1 MLKCCGVDRF
11 FVLAQQARELMQCF
25 DGQRYA
31 LTTADAKRDK
41 AARQTIAAP
50 IPPPASV
57 LNAEALGHVLYT
69 RYVYF
74 FQAAGVVLLVA
85 MIGAIV
91 LTLRHKPYVKR
102 QRSAE
107 QIARTKASA
116 IEIVKVRPGQ
126 GL

>member
-1 MLKCCGVDRF
+1 V
-11 FVLAQQARELMQCF
+11 Q
-25 DGQRYA
+25 
-31 LTTADAKRDK
+31 
-41 AARQTIAAP
+41 QTIAAP
-50 IPPPASV
+50 IPPAASV
-57 LNAEALGHVLYT
+57 LNAQALGHVLYT
-69 RYVYF
+69 RYIYF

-91 LTLRHKPYVKR
+91 LTLRHKPHVKR
-102 QRSAE
+102 QNIAE

>member
-1 MLKCCGVDRF
+1 MP
-11 FVLAQQARELMQCF
+11 
-25 DGQRYA
+25 
-31 LTTADAKRDK
+31 KRWG
-41 AARQTIAAP
+41 RC
-50 IPPPASV
+50 S
-57 LNAEALGHVLYT
+57 T
-69 RYVYF
+69 R
-74 FQAAGVVLLVA
+74 ATSISSKRPGVVLLVA

-102 QRSAE
+102 QSIAE

>member
-1 MLKCCGVDRF
+1 MRVLVLVGWTVGAGV
-11 FVLAQQARELMQCF
+11 
-25 DGQRYA
+25 
-31 LTTADAKRDK
+31 
-41 AARQTIAAP
+41 RQTIAAP
-50 IPPPASV
+50 IPSPASV
-57 LNAEALGHVLYT
+57 LNTEALGHVLYT

-102 QRSAE
+102 QSISE